1 MVCSFLA
8 SILGAET
15 HLLGD
20 NIAVRHEKKSLSTFA
35 YDFSDQPD
43 LVMTFAVWCS
53 ALKIDARFDGI
64 DNLAY
69 KESDRLTSLQQEL
82 KKINCLFYREEK
94 SWILKPDKD
103 FDFNT
108 TIQFKSHQDHRIA
121 MALAP
126 LSVILNG
133 IIIEDAEVVNKSFLG
148 FWEEWQ
154 KLGFNI
160 SKEEE

>member
-1 MVCSFLA
+1 M
-8 SILGAET
+8 
-15 HLLGD
+15 
-20 NIAVRHEKKSLSTFA
+20 
-35 YDFSDQPD
+35 
-43 LVMTFAVWCS
+43 WCS